1 MKYMKRRVTMAANLN
16 NELGNIFID
25 NEVLA
30 SIAGIS
36 AMECYGLVGMSK
48 KSTTSGLSELLKR
61 ENLSKGVKVYTENN
75 EIVIDLFIVVEFGT
89 KISTV
94 ARNIIERV
102 KYSIETITGLSVK
115 QVNINVQG
123 VRVEK

>member
-1 MKYMKRRVTMAANLN
+1 MAANLN